1 VKNTRFEFRLS
12 ERNLELIKRVANQFG
27 MDVSALI
34 LSVLI
39 PYCCKVDN
47 SNKKD

>member
-1 VKNTRFEFRLS
+1 MKNTRLDLRLS
-12 ERNLELIKRVANQFG
+12 ESNKELIKRVANQFD
-27 MDVSALI
+27 MDVSVFI

-47 SNKKD
+47 SKKEN